1 MTYSSLIFASVIL
14 PLSVL
19 FLFFDR
25 SSEYKNLCLCITSF
39 LFVTWGHHL
48 LAGALFVTLI
58 VDYLFALAVEG
69 SLKRDKSRA
78 VTFLILD
85 LLVNAAVLVFI
96 AHNDVF
102 PEESGLLINK
112 MFLPVGAA
120 FYALKNFAYVYDVYS
135 GRCKAER
142 SPFYFITFGMS
153 YPFMLAGPAVRY
165 SEIAPQLRE
174 RKLTAALMSRGV
186 KSFALGFI
194 KSVIAVPA
202 FNSIAEAGIYAE
214 HAAGLGSVIGMLAKF
229 SAVWFTFTGMSD
241 MGTGI
246 ACMNGFDVPLNYTR
260 LNSKLMLGGAV
271 RCYNTSMIELF
282 KDIRGDSAAT
292 PVWTVVLAV
301 CGAAFYSPKPMSLI
315 VGLITGI
322 ILAGEY
328 LFAYD
333 RIERIPSPVKAIVT
347 AVIGFF
353 LFSPLAFNDFPE
365 WLFWITGIAV
375 SNENSSETNAAVFEL
390 VKNNMLI
397 IIIFLAAVSPIGE
410 LVKNAADKL
419 SQRSAG
425 HYTAVKV
432 TEAVLTAAALAIS
445 FILLAANTAAV

>member
-25 SSEYKNLCLCITSF
+25 SSEYKNLCLCITSL

-48 LAGALFVTLI
+48 LAGAIFVTSI

-78 VTFLILD
+78 VTFLVLD

-96 AHNDVF
+96 AHNEIFGED
-102 PEESGLLINK
+102 SGLHINSL
-112 MFLPVGAA
+112 FLPVGAA
-120 FYALKNFAYVYDVYS
+120 FYALKNFAYVYDVFS
-135 GRCKAER
+135 GRCKAES
-142 SPFYFITFGMS
+142 SPFYFITYGMS

-165 SEIAPQLRE
+165 SEIAPQLRD

-194 KSVIAVPA
+194 KSVIAVPV
-202 FNSIAEAGIYAE
+202 FSSIADAGLYAE
-214 HAAGLGSVIGMLAKF
+214 NAAGVGSLVGMLAKF
-229 SAVWFTFTGMSD
+229 CAVWFTFTGMSD

-271 RCYNTSMIELF
+271 KCYNTSMVNLF
-282 KDIRGDSAAT
+282 KDIRGNSAAT
-292 PVWTVVLAV
+292 PVWTVILAV
-301 CGAAFYSPKPMSLI
+301 CGAAFYSPKPVFLV
-315 VGLITGI
+315 VGLITGV

-333 RIERIPSPVKAIVT
+333 RIERFPAPVKAIVT
-347 AVIGFF
+347 AVIGFV
-353 LFSPLAFNDFPE
+353 LFSPLAFDSFGE
-365 WLFWITGIAV
+365 WTGWLSGIAAGG
-375 SNENSSETNAAVFEL
+375 SETNTAVFGL
-390 VKNNMLI
+390 VKNNLLI
-397 IIIFLAAVSPIGE
+397 IIICLAAVSPIGALIE
-410 LVKNAADKL
+410 NAADRL
-419 SQRSAG
+419 SKRSAG
-425 HYTAVKV
+425 HYTAVRV

-445 FILLAANTAAV
+445 FILLAANTAAA